1 MTDPFKTKTE
11 PKDQLA
17 KTEDPIKEEG
27 EQPEARS
34 KQKKKKDSVYP
45 AGQAL
50 RGFHPQ
56 TMKLDL
62 KNSKWWKTGFD
73 NDYLEQ

>member
-1 MTDPFKTKTE
+1 MTDPFKTATE
-11 PKDQLA
+11 PKDQLT

-27 EQPEARS
+27 EPPEARS
-34 KQKKKKDSVYP
+34 KQKKKKDSVNAP
-45 AGQAL
+45 DQAF

-73 NDYLEQ
+73 N